1 MKPGR
6 ASRSPG
12 GDVPKLNDSGL
23 PNPMEVPQNPTP
35 PQETDSQKFS
45 GLAHLSDSHRMLLLR
60 SCILSI
66 VYGGNKKKRLAPE
79 RTAVDIKNIL
89 ISKKRTKAMLETLDN
104 YIEKHNIG
112 FFLDFKHNGRMTLGA
127 YYKLLNKIKFESH
140 TAGSAVVKIGELG
153 DKFFVIIKGK
163 VSVLIRR
170 KNFDGESY
178 VGHPNVKYFQE
189 QGYYDI
195 NLCNI
200 LFHQNIKNHRGS
212 TGGEFDY

>member
-1 MKPGR
+1 MNPGR
-6 ASRSPG
+6 ASPSPG
-12 GDVPKLNDSGL
+12 GDVPQMNYSGL
-23 PNPMEVPQNPTP
+23 TIQTEAPRTLTSPQ
-35 PQETDSQKFS
+35 QAIMQKFG
-45 GLAHLSDSHRMLLLR
+45 GLAHLSDANLMILLK
-60 SCILSI
+60 SSILSI
-66 VYGGNKKKRLAPE
+66 AYGGNKKKRLAPE

-89 ISKKRTKAMLETLDN
+89 ISKKRTKSMLETVDN

-112 FFLDFKHNGRMTLGA
+112 FFLDFKHNEKMSLGK

-170 KNFDGESY
+170 KKFDGESY
-178 VGHPNVKYFQE
+178 VFHPNVKYFQD
-189 QGYYDI
+189 QGYYDM
-195 NLCNI
+195 NLCNF

-212 TGGEFDY
+212 TGGEFDH